1 MGADLKTAQLERS
14 LLVRSPMRE
23 MREDAFANREELL
36 ELRIKIDDFRKNL
49 KRVRSSLEE
58 SL

>member
-1 MGADLKTAQLERS
+1 
-14 LLVRSPMRE
+14 MRE
-23 MREDAFANREELL
+23 MREDAFANWEELL

-49 KRVRSSLEE
+49 KRLRSSLEE